1 MPATPILLTRR
12 TVTGALL
19 TSLAAG
25 SARAAGPEDSW
36 PSKPVRIIVPAPPGG
51 GSDSIAR
58 ILSVA
63 LSERLGQSVVI
74 DNKPGAAGTLG
85 VATGLQA
92 PADGYTFIWCTPSA
106 QILAPKSIRYD
117 PVNDLTPVSLLLSA
131 AYILVV
137 NPKLPYASVNDLVAA
152 ARAKPGS
159 INFGTAGTGSF
170 GHLMGASFGLATNT
184 NLTQIPFTGEAPAMV
199 AIIGGD
205 VQMGFISSAAA
216 LPQVKGGKVRA
227 LGSSSATRMEGIPD
241 DIPLVAASVPGFDMV
256 AINYL
261 SARSGTPRGIVDKMS
276 KTLHE
281 VLSTP
286 AVRERIL
293 AVGVMPVGGT
303 PEDLGKRVTSER
315 AKWAEVMR
323 KAAIVLE

>member
-1 MPATPILLTRR
+1 MHTRPLTPTRR
-12 TVTGALL
+12 ALTGALL
-19 TSLAAG
+19 ACLLAGNAL
-25 SARAAGPEDSW
+25 AAGPEDGW

-58 ILSVA
+58 ILSTA

-85 VATGLQA
+85 VAAGLQA

-137 NPKLPYASVNDLVAA
+137 NPKLPYQSTADLVAA
-152 ARAKPGS
+152 ARAKPGT
-159 INFGTAGTGSF
+159 INFGTAGTGTF

-184 NLTQIPFTGEAPAMV
+184 SLTQIPFTGEAPAMV

-216 LPQVKGGKVRA
+216 LPQVKAGKVRA

-241 DIPLVAASVPGFDMV
+241 DIPAVAAAAPGFDMV

-261 SARSGTPRGIVDKMS
+261 SARSGTPKGIVDKMS

-303 PEDLGKRVTSER
+303 PEDLGKRVTAER
-315 AKWAEVMR
+315 AKWADIMR
-323 KAAIVLE
+323 KANIVLE